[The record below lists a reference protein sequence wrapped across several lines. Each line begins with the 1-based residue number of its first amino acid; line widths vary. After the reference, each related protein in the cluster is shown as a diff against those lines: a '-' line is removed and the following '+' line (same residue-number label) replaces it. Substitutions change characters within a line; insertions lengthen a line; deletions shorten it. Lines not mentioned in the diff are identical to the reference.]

1 MPDITSEFGR
11 YRPGPWL
18 NQLLTLAQNAPRNW
32 LGQQFAQLVRKVFV
46 RSAKLPADIVVEGIR
61 MRCYLKDNNSEYKF
75 AFMPWRFDQTE
86 RDCLAK
92 AVPAHGVFV
101 DIGANV
107 GIYTLHMATNMPAS
121 GRIIALEPNPPAY
134 ERLRF
139 NVEATKAGTMDWPQ
153 MDLIPYAVADRHTIL
168 DLHLDP
174 KNLGSSSVAAQNR
187 GAGVVRVTCKPLLD
201 ILSEMGVQK
210 VDALKIDIEG
220 AEDMALMPYLQDAL
234 DENLPSCIVMENS
247 EHLWK
252 SDLVGAL
259 KKRGYWADIRNR
271 MNTVYRR

>member
-11 YRPGPWL
+11 YRPSPLL
-18 NQLLTLAQNAPRNW
+18 NQLLTFAQNAPRNW
-32 LGQQFAQLVRKVFV
+32 LGQQFAQLVRKIFV
-46 RSAKLPADIVVEGIR
+46 RMATLPTDIAVEGVR

-75 AFMPWRFDQTE
+75 AFMPWRFDQVE
-86 RDCLAK
+86 RDRLAM
-92 AVPAHGVFV
+92 AVQPHGVFL

-107 GIYTLHMATNMPAS
+107 GIYTLHMATKMPTS

-134 ERLRF
+134 KRLKF
-139 NVEATKAGTMDWPQ
+139 NVEATKAVNKNVPQ
-153 MDLIPYAVADRHTIL
+153 IDLIPYAVADSDTIL

-174 KNLGSSSVAAQNR
+174 KNLGSSSVAGQNR
-187 GAGVVRVTCKPLLD
+187 GAGVVRVTCKPLLS
-201 ILSEMGVQK
+201 ILFDLGIQK

-220 AEDMALMPYLQDAL
+220 AEDMALMPYLEGAL
-234 DENLPSCIVMENS
+234 DENLPSCIVIENS

-259 KKRGYWADIRNR
+259 KKRGYRAEIRNR
-271 MNTVYRR
+271 MNTVYCR